1 MTDAREPDARAIDA
15 VPIYRGVVADARTP
29 YVLLG
34 AGNRADL
41 YFTALTGEYA
51 AAARLVAVCEPN
63 RVRRDRYLARYA
75 ERLPD
80 AAPPAAYDPDH
91 LGELLRDQGPGTVV
105 VTTPDWTHAQWVTT
119 ALDAGWRVVCEKPLT
134 IDVDGCRA
142 IAEAARRSPAELL
155 VTFNY
160 RYSPRN
166 SAVRKLLAAG
176 AVGEVTSVLFEWVL
190 DTGHGADYFR
200 RWHREKRFS
209 GGLLVHKASHHY
221 DLVNWWLDDIP
232 VEVVARGTRRVYG
245 PTGSASVAP
254 GTFDLDLTSDNEL
267 EAMFGVAATAEDG
280 YVRNRGVADPGVDI
294 EDNLAA
300 VVTYERGALLSYSLN
315 AHAPWE
321 GYRVA
326 VNGTEGRL
334 EIEVVER
341 AEVPAGRRVVDPS
354 ARRDLPAPRDPREPV
369 RRVGTR
375 IVLQRH
381 WEPARTVPVQ
391 DDASAHGGG
400 DRLLVDDVFD
410 GTGPD
415 PLGCRA
421 GLSEGLRSVL
431 VGIAGN
437 RSLATGAPVRIAD
450 LGVPGNAWSGTGA
463 STVTSDSSPSH
474 VSVDPDEPPGA
485 V

>member
-1 MTDAREPDARAIDA
+1 MSRTPGTTHAAPT
-15 VPIYRGVVADARTP
+15 YRRVVADSRAR

-63 RVRRDRYLARYA
+63 RVRRDRCLARYA
-75 ERLPD
+75 DRLPG
-80 AAPPAAYDPDH
+80 AAPPAAYDLDH
-91 LGELLRDQGPGTVV
+91 VGDLLRHQGPGTVV
-105 VTTPDWTHAQWVTT
+105 VTTPDWTHARWVTR
-119 ALDAGWRVVCEKPLT
+119 ALDAGWRVVCEKPLA

-142 IAEAARRSPAELL
+142 ISEATRRSPAELV

-166 SAVRKLLAAG
+166 SALRQLLAAG
-176 AVGEVTSVLFEWVL
+176 AVGNVTSVLFEWML

-209 GGLLVHKASHHY
+209 GGLLVHKASHHF

-245 PTGSASVAP
+245 PDGSASLAP
-254 GTFDLDLTSDNEL
+254 EAFDLDLTSDTEL
-267 EAMFGVAATAEDG
+267 EAMFGAAATAEDG
-280 YVRNRGVADPGVDI
+280 YVRNRGVTEPGVDI

-334 EIEVVER
+334 ELEVVER
-341 AEVPAGRRVVDPS
+341 ADLAPGPRVVDPS
-354 ARRDLPAPRDPREPV
+354 ARRDQPASRDPDDPV
-369 RRVGTR
+369 RR
-375 IVLQRH
+375 
-381 WEPARTVPVQ
+381 P
-391 DDASAHGGG
+391 
-400 DRLLVDDVFD
+400 
-410 GTGPD
+410 GP
-415 PLGCRA
+415 GSC
-421 GLSEGLRSVL
+421 S
-431 VGIAGN
+431 
-437 RSLATGAPVRIAD
+437 
-450 LGVPGNAWSGTGA
+450 SGTGSPPMRSRSRTTRA
-463 STVTSDSSPSH
+463 RTAAATSCS
-474 VSVDPDEPPGA
+474 
-485 V
+485 